1 MKRRLALLMALTL
14 ATGCLAACGQKEEP
28 AAETAAPET
37 KVEETAKEE
46 TPAESGDSKVFGFTS
61 MDNSNPFFITIME
74 TIQEKVEANGD
85 QLIVIDGAHDQQKQ
99 INGIESM
106 ISQEIDGIFLNPVES
121 AGIEPAL
128 DALNE
133 ANIPIVTYDAG
144 VAATDKVLTFVGSD
158 NTNAGRV
165 CGEDL
170 VAKVPEGGK
179 ILVITHATA
188 DSVIKRLEGFMEAIE
203 GKGFEV
209 VGESDAQG
217 DQGKAMAAA
226 TDLLQ
231 ANPDVVAIFGAN
243 DPMAKGAMAAAES
256 AGLTDVLIYGV
267 DGSPD
272 FKQELVKEGTLMAG
286 TGAQS
291 PMTIGEKAVEVMY
304 AYLDGETV
312 DAEYPIDTFL
322 ITADNVADYGTDGW
336 Q

>member
-1 MKRRLALLMALTL
+1 MKRKLTLLLALTMVC
-14 ATGCLAACGQKEEP
+14 GCLAACGQKEAP
-28 AAETAAPET
+28 AAEAPAAEPA
-37 KVEETAKEE
+37 VEETAEA
-46 TPAESGDSKVFGFTS
+46 PAEAEGGKVFGFTS

-74 TIQEKVEANGD
+74 TIKEKVEANGD
-85 QLIVIDGAHDQQKQ
+85 ELIVIDGAHDQQKQ

-121 AGIEPAL
+121 AGVEPAL

-133 ANIPIVTYDAG
+133 AGIPIVTYDAG

-170 VAKVPEGGK
+170 VKRCPEGGK

-272 FKQELVKEGTLMAG
+272 FKAELVKEGTLMAG

-304 AYLDGETV
+304 AYLAGEEV

-322 ITADNVADYGTDGW
+322 INADNVSEYGTEGW